1 VLAQTIADSTFRNR
15 HARCAPA
22 AGVLLGLLLSTTAA
36 VAQQSREAGTAPD
49 YDRVLERLEQQERRL
64 SEQERRLA
72 EQQREIE
79 QLRQRLAADSSTRP
93 AVFMPPEDG
102 DEGAGL
108 RFVQDEEPVAP
119 VAPEGTDEEGPVAP
133 VEPEEEAPAA
143 PREEPAEDIT
153 GAEQRPEAERPTEQ
167 LLVERGGVLLPQGTL
182 QIEPSFE
189 YEHSSRDRVAINGF
203 TIFDAIVIGSIRVDD
218 LERDILT
225 AAVTTRYGITNRLQA
240 EVRVPYVYRQDKEV
254 LGVGTNDQN
263 TRSIDTYDI
272 GDIEANLS
280 YQILSQQDWIP
291 ATIVRA
297 EARFPTGT
305 DPFEIER
312 ETIRGGDQRLTEPP
326 TGNGF
331 YGFGPS
337 ATFVWRLDPA
347 VAFAGSGYTFNLKDE
362 FDGFGEIDPGDTF
375 EWFVGTNIALSEL
388 VSLNLSF
395 VNQITFET
403 EQEGEGTPGSDSNDA
418 RLVLGTSIGLSERM
432 SLVASA
438 GAGLTDDSPDF
449 NFTLSV
455 PISLQLF
462 D

>member
-1 VLAQTIADSTFRNR
+1 VQSAE
-15 HARCAPA
+15 AR
-22 AGVLLGLLLSTTAA
+22 
-36 VAQQSREAGTAPD
+36 PD
-49 YDRVLERLEQQERRL
+49 YDLILERLDRQDRRL

-79 QLRQRLAADSSTRP
+79 RLREALAGGDGPRT
-93 AVFMPPEDG
+93 AVFTPPDPGE
-102 DEGAGL
+102 EGSSL

-119 VAPEGTDEEGPVAP
+119 VAPGGTEGEEPVAP
-133 VEPEEEAPAA
+133 VQ
-143 PREEPAEDIT
+143 PREEGEQPLTDAE
-153 GAEQRPEAERPTEQ
+153 ARPEAERPTEQ

-203 TIFDAIVIGSIRVDD
+203 TIFDAIIIGNIRVDD
-218 LERDILT
+218 LQRDILT
-225 AAVTTRYGITNRLQA
+225 AALTTRYGITNRLQA
-240 EVRVPYVYRQDKEV
+240 EVRVPYVYRRDQEL
-254 LGVGTNDQN
+254 LGVGTNDE
-263 TRSIDTYDI
+263 RARDIDNYDL

-280 YQILSQQDWIP
+280 YQVLSQQNWIP

-297 EARFPTGT
+297 EGRFPTGK

-312 ETIRGGDQRLTEPP
+312 ETIQGGDQRLTEPP
-326 TGNGF
+326 TGSGF
-331 YGFGPS
+331 YGVGPS

-347 VAFAGSGYTFNLKDE
+347 VAFSGVGYTFNLTKE
-362 FDGFGEIDPGDTF
+362 FSEFGEIDPGDTF

-395 VNQITFET
+395 VNQITFKT
-403 EQEGEGTPGSDSNDA
+403 EQEGQETPGSDSNDA
-418 RLVLGTSIGLSERM
+418 RLVVGSSIGLSERM

-438 GAGLTDDSPDF
+438 GAGLTEDSPDF
-449 NFTLSV
+449 TFTVSV
-455 PISLQLF
+455 PISLQVF